1 MRCNYA
7 FQDYINTDLA
17 INTLKIALK
26 KEKHPK
32 VILHSDQGVQFTS
45 WDFVK
50 FCKDNNITQSISKAA
65 VLTIMLLW
73 KDFTILS
80 KATFIT

>member
-7 FQDYINTDLA
+7 FQDYIDTDLA

-32 VILHSDQGVQFTS
+32 VILHSDQGVQFIS
-45 WDFVK
+45 WDF
-50 FCKDNNITQSISKAA
+50 
-65 VLTIMLLW
+65 L
-73 KDFTILS
+73 
-80 KATFIT
+80 